1 MRELAYVPSSV
12 CPSVLE
18 FQYSATAKY
27 RIFTASSRE
36 KDDYNNWRG
45 PLECLTSGAPHS
57 ELFIKPNCDF
67 RSYQRQGQTPRALSF
82 RFCPNLTHMVYWCDD
97 TLAMVNLLD
106 VNQIQITD
114 VSASRVVGLDR
125 QDISTEKFSFL
136 CPVHTVISYL
146 NLIDV

>member
-1 MRELAYVPSSV
+1 MNWLTFQVQF
-12 CPSVLE
+12 VLLSLN
-18 FQYSATAKY
+18 FNILQQPNTG
-27 RIFTASSRE
+27 FLLHCSRE

-57 ELFIKPNCDF
+57 ELFIKPKCDF